1 MSDCVVHDWLGF
13 ECRVCRMSRRE
24 WSMSMG
30 PKPVSQSSETMIDID
45 DMRKRHAN
53 SIRNTATGRALGLA
67 LEEIERL
74 REEKELLRDLAKKY
88 ESKLSGGE

>member
-1 MSDCVVHDWLGF
+1 
-13 ECRVCRMSRRE
+13 
-24 WSMSMG
+24 
-30 PKPVSQSSETMIDID
+30 MIDID